1 MKKYLLAAAAIVA
14 LAAPAAA
21 ADLAARPVYTKAPI
35 VAAPVYSWK
44 GFYAGVNAGGVWSNA
59 DTRLTASTF
68 FTSFALIGADGSVG
82 LDKSGFTGG
91 VQAGYNWQFGQFVL
105 GVEADINS
113 TNISNSKLMTRGAVP
128 GLSLG
133 YTIGESISSD
143 WLVTLRARA
152 GYAANSWLFYVT
164 AGLAIADFDF
174 TQGSFF
180 PNCPCGIVGSDSGS
194 KTGWTVGAGVEYAA
208 WTNWTVKAEYLYV
221 DLGRESFADNL
232 GAFGFPTAAFTH
244 SARLQE
250 NIFRVGLNYR
260 FGGL

>member
-1 MKKYLLAAAAIVA
+1 MKKCLLAVA
-14 LAAPAAA
+14 VLVAFAAPAAA

-35 VAAPVYSWK
+35 MAAPVYSWK
-44 GFYAGVNAGGVWSNA
+44 GFYAGVNAGGVWSDA
-59 DTRLTASTF
+59 DTTLTASAF
-68 FTSFALIGADGSVG
+68 FTSAALISSDGSVG

-105 GVEADINS
+105 GVEADVNS
-113 TNISNSKLMTRGAVP
+113 TNISNSRLTIRGAVP
-128 GLSLG
+128 GLPSG
-133 YTIGESISSD
+133 YVLGESIASD
-143 WLVTLRARA
+143 WLVTLRARG
-152 GYAANSWLFYVT
+152 GYAVNNWLFYVT

-180 PNCPCGIVGSDSGS
+180 GDCPCGIVGSTTGT
-194 KTGWTVGAGVEYAA
+194 KTGWTVGAGVEYGL

-232 GAFGFPTAAFTH
+232 GAFGFPTATFAH

-250 NIFRVGLNYR
+250 NIFRVGVNYR